1 MRTITY
7 YKEAANLCQ
16 TFTGH
21 LVARANKTLNG
32 IYRPYC
38 LLNDDLSPLF
48 CWTTGL
54 CAQLYF
60 GGYLLRNG
68 GVLIASNPDADHITF
83 KMGAPEDA
91 AGFDKNGNLVP

>member
-1 MRTITY
+1 MRTITD

-38 LLNDDLSPLF
+38 LLNDDLTPLF
-48 CWTTGL
+48 CWN
-54 CAQLYF
+54 AQLCVQLYL

-68 GVLIASNPDADHITF
+68 GVLIASKPDAEHITF

-91 AGFDKNGNLVP
+91 AGFDKNGNSVA

>member
-1 MRTITY
+1 MRTITD

-32 IYRPYC
+32 IYKPYC

-48 CWTTGL
+48 CWTSQL
-54 CAQLYF
+54 CVQLYL

-68 GVLIASNPDADHITF
+68 GVLIASNPEPLSNKNVLSYNPDWEQKNIAR
-83 KMGAPEDA
+83 GA
-91 AGFDKNGNLVP
+91 